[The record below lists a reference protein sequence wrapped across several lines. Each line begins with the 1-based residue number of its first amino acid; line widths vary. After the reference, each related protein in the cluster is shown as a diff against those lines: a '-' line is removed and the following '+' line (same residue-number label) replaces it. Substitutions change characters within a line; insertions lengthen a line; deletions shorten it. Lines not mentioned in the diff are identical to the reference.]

1 MNNIF
6 LTRIHEKEWKKFKRM
21 DGRKKLLLFHR
32 WKYFF
37 LYLILEILYEF
48 VFLIFWASTPHQNLA
63 IFRKFISFKVKR
75 NENPNHSH
83 IPKRK
88 NVWNAY
94 VSQDRIKKNNTVAH
108 KCASL
113 NRKIHIDIMWAHM
126 QLYWI
131 ECPN

>member
-6 LTRIHEKEWKKFKRM
+6 WPEFTKENERSSNEWM
-21 DGRKKLLLFHR
+21 DGRKLLLFHR

-63 IFRKFISFKVKR
+63 IFRKFFSFKVKR

-131 ECPN
+131 KCPN